1 MYFAENDK
9 RNWFCQKRFGMFIHW
24 GIYSVGGRHEQELW
38 RYKTPW
44 SQYKTYMDIFDP
56 VKFDPVKWLDM
67 IQENNMKY
75 MVITAK
81 HHDGFCMWDTK
92 ETSFNIMNTPYKK
105 DIIGMLAE
113 ECHKRNFPLQLYYSC
128 VDWHH
133 KAYPNLGRHHEIVTD
148 PAYHNMEEYM
158 DFLKRQIRELCTNYG
173 TIHGIWWDMNVPQ
186 HVDPSV
192 NAMIRELQEYAVINN
207 RGYSA
212 GDYSTPERNFTD
224 EYLPFA
230 NLTEACD
237 SVGMNSWSYR
247 KDEDYFSVRKLER
260 QIAMFTS
267 LGGNFLL
274 NAGPGPDGDF
284 PAEAKEKLSAVGKWY
299 GKTGEALT
307 ASPCPG
313 VIGNKNIIC
322 TGGGKTLNLILLD
335 PLPGET
341 LRLESFTHT
350 PEKVVLLNTGE
361 EIPWT
366 FEPMSYFITQE
377 PVLRLRKIPVDR
389 MNGEIPVIR
398 LTFSEE
404 LIKRKKL
411 ENSEN
416 SSGSQKD
423 L

>member
-1 MYFAENDK
+1 
-9 RNWFCQKRFGMFIHW
+9 MFIHW

-105 DIIGMLAE
+105 DVIGMLAE

-284 PAEAKEKLSAVGKWY
+284 PAEAKEKLSVVGKWY

-307 ASPCPG
+307 AAPCPG

-366 FEPMSYFITQE
+366 FEPMSYFISQS

-389 MNGEIPVIR
+389 MNGEIPVIQ

-404 LIKRKKL
+404 LIERKKL
-411 ENSEN
+411 EGCEN

>member
-1 MYFAENDK
+1 
-9 RNWFCQKRFGMFIHW
+9 MFIHW

-186 HVDPSV
+186 HIDLSV

-313 VIGNKNIIC
+313 VVGNKNIIC

-398 LTFSEE
+398 LTFSEDV
-404 LIKRKKL
+404 IRRKKL
-411 ENSEN
+411 EGCEN
-416 SSGSQKD
+416 FSGSQKD

>member
-1 MYFAENDK
+1 
-9 RNWFCQKRFGMFIHW
+9 
-24 GIYSVGGRHEQELW
+24 
-38 RYKTPW
+38 
-44 SQYKTYMDIFDP
+44 
-56 VKFDPVKWLDM
+56 
-67 IQENNMKY
+67 
-75 MVITAK
+75 
-81 HHDGFCMWDTK
+81 
-92 ETSFNIMNTPYKK
+92 
-105 DIIGMLAE
+105 
-113 ECHKRNFPLQLYYSC
+113 
-128 VDWHH
+128 
-133 KAYPNLGRHHEIVTD
+133 
-148 PAYHNMEEYM
+148 MEEYM

-173 TIHGIWWDMNVPQ
+173 RIHGIWWDMNVPQ

-307 ASPCPG
+307 AAPCPG
-313 VIGNKNIIC
+313 VVGNKNIIC

-350 PEKVVLLNTGE
+350 PEKVLLLNTGE

-398 LTFSEE
+398 LTFSEDV
-404 LIKRKKL
+404 IRRKKL
-411 ENSEN
+411 EGCEN

>member
-1 MYFAENDK
+1 
-9 RNWFCQKRFGMFIHW
+9 MFIHW

-105 DIIGMLAE
+105 DVIGMLAE

-173 TIHGIWWDMNVPQ
+173 RIHGIWWDMNVPQ

-284 PAEAKEKLSAVGKWY
+284 PAEAKEKLSVVGKGY

-307 ASPCPG
+307 AAPCPG

-366 FEPMSYFITQE
+366 FEPMSYFISQS

-389 MNGEIPVIR
+389 MNGEIPVIQ
-398 LTFSEE
+398 LTFSEK
-404 LIKRKKL
+404 LIERKKL

>member
-1 MYFAENDK
+1 
-9 RNWFCQKRFGMFIHW
+9 MFIHW

-173 TIHGIWWDMNVPQ
+173 RIHGIWWDMNVPQ
-186 HVDPSV
+186 HIDLSV

-313 VIGNKNIIC
+313 VVGNKNIIC

-389 MNGEIPVIR
+389 MNGEIPVIQ

-404 LIKRKKL
+404 LIERKKL
-411 ENSEN
+411 EGCEN

>member
-9 RNWFCQKRFGMFIHW
+9 RNWFCRERFGMFIHW
-24 GIYSVGGRHEQELW
+24 GIYSVGGKHEQELW

-44 SQYKTYMDIFDP
+44 DQYRTYMDAFDP

-92 ETSFNIMNTPYKK
+92 ETSFNIMNTPYRK
-105 DIIGMLAE
+105 DIIGMLAD

-148 PAYHNMEEYM
+148 PAYHDMEEYM

-186 HVDPSV
+186 HEDPSV
-192 NAMIRELQEYAVINN
+192 NAMIRELQECAVINN

-224 EYLPFA
+224 EHLPFA

-284 PAEAKEKLSAVGKWY
+284 PAEAKEKLAAVGKWY

-322 TGGGKTLNLILLD
+322 TGSGKKLNLVLLD

-350 PEKVVLLNTGE
+350 PEKAVLLNTGE

-366 FEPMSYFITQE
+366 FEPMSYFITQS

-389 MNGEIPVIR
+389 MNGEIPVIQ
-398 LTFSEE
+398 LTFSEDVIE
-404 LIKRKKL
+404 RKKL
-411 ENSEN
+411 ESSEN